1 MKMGILKKVVFGV
14 MACVLS
20 LGVAGG
26 LSACGGNAEQVIR
39 DGIDSEL
46 SAFKNP
52 TKENL
57 SKYVD
62 EDSSS
67 ISQIKSLGVD
77 PYEFLGHVFD
87 KFDYEIGDIKVD
99 GDTATAV
106 VTVKN
111 VDVASAL
118 EETSDYFKSSDNA
131 AELMEIYQSDGE
143 TGLYKKFFSQFY
155 EFVDA
160 KEDTVS
166 TDVTIHLTKKDNT
179 WSIDDDSITDLVKGA
194 YGGADLSSLE

>member
-1 MKMGILKKVVFGV
+1 MKTGILKKVVFGV

-131 AELMEIYQSDGE
+131 AELMEIYQSDGKM
-143 TGLYKKFFSQFY
+143 GLYKKFFSQFY
-155 EFVDA
+155 EFVDS